1 MHLLFLIILLDVMS
15 LAKSLAQVV
24 RASIPDAALAVCKAE
39 DKPVVENLIYILLE
53 IFPLLNTTLIHALDT
68 RNGVYRFVL
77 PFSERCHVHF
87 TQLQILFNNNPSR
100 IKDIIC
106 LEDAQ
111 YKQCILLE
119 ICDDTHRS
127 KVVEYD
133 IQRIRK
139 RVRFGD

>member
-1 MHLLFLIILLDVMS
+1 
-15 LAKSLAQVV
+15 
-24 RASIPDAALAVCKAE
+24 
-39 DKPVVENLIYILLE
+39 
-53 IFPLLNTTLIHALDT
+53 
-68 RNGVYRFVL
+68 
-77 PFSERCHVHF
+77 VHF